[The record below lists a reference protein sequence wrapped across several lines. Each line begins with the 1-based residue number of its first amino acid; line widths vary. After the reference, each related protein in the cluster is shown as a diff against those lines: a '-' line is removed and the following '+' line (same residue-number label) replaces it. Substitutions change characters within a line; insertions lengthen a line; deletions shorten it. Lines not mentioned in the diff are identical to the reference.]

1 MVVMVTMSQAAF
13 KETFHKLLLSLA
25 VTDSIFILCAVFAVI
40 LRALELLETESSSGL
55 LILTRKIQ
63 FSHVFTMF
71 QKLSIF

>member
-40 LRALELLETESSSGL
+40 LRALELLETESSAGL
-55 LILTRKIQ
+55 LT
-63 FSHVFTMF
+63 
-71 QKLSIF
+71 

>member
-1 MVVMVTMSQAAF
+1 MVTMSQAAF

-40 LRALELLETESSSGL
+40 LRALELLETESSAGL
-55 LILTRKIQ
+55 LTRKIQ

>member
-40 LRALELLETESSSGL
+40 LRALELLETESSAGV
-55 LILTRKIQ
+55 LTRKIQ
-63 FSHVFTMF
+63 FFTSLLCF